1 MQGSGFIAR
10 RYLFSRQ
17 HVSLVSTLTLISV
30 GGITIGT
37 ALLIIVLS
45 VFNGFYD
52 LVKGLLLTND
62 PDIRIESA
70 TAPAF
75 AYTDSLRSEL
85 AHQPDVV
92 SMSPYVQG
100 KCLIVGSNSNSQE
113 QVVTVKGIHPD
124 LFFPIR
130 NHPGSVTS
138 GVFNLNVQNNTP
150 GLLIPQRLFGQLSLT
165 LNDNVALM
173 SSAGMEKALTQFSGP
188 QGYHFQVRGVYS
200 LNEIVNEPQVYIDL
214 HAAQR
219 LFRYKNKISGIDI
232 ELKNHDQAAAFK
244 QSLQQKLG
252 SNYQIQTWYDL
263 QKPLY
268 DVMNLEKWAG
278 YGILMI
284 IVLVAVLNIVGSLTM
299 LVIQKRRDIGVLI
312 SMGYTRRI
320 IKRIFVRQAFYI
332 GVMGCGLGGAL
343 GLLLCWLQKNFG
355 LVKLAGSGSFIIQ
368 YYPVAVQWT
377 DIAMVL
383 GGSLILCMLA
393 SWYPALRASWVE
405 PAEAVRYE

>member
-1 MQGSGFIAR
+1 MQGIGFIAR

-75 AYTDSLRSEL
+75 VYTDSLQSKIT
-85 AHQPDVV
+85 HQPDVV
-92 SMSPYVQG
+92 SVSPYVKG
-100 KCLIVGSNSNSQE
+100 KCLIIGSKNHSQE

-138 GVFNLNVQNNTP
+138 GVFNLSVQKGRP
-150 GLLIPQRLFGQLSLT
+150 GLLIPQRLFGQLSLS
-165 LNDNVALM
+165 LNDDVALM
-173 SSAGMEKALTQFSGP
+173 SSAGMEKALTEFSGP
-188 QGYHFQVRGVYS
+188 HGYHFQVRGVYS
-200 LNEIVNEPQVYIDL
+200 LNEIVSEPQVYIDL
-214 HAAQR
+214 YAAQR
-219 LFRYKNKISGIDI
+219 LFHYRNKISGVDI
-232 ELKNHDQAAAFK
+232 ELKNHDEAASVK
-244 QSLQQKLG
+244 QDLEQKLG
-252 SNYQIQTWYDL
+252 KKYQIQTWYDL

-278 YGILMI
+278 YAILMI
-284 IVLVAVLNIVGSLTM
+284 IVLVAVLNIIGSLTM
-299 LVIQKRRDIGVLI
+299 LVIQKRRDIGVLM
-312 SMGYTRRI
+312 SMGYTRRM

-332 GVMGCGLGGAL
+332 GIMGCGLGGAL
-343 GLLLCWLQKNFG
+343 GLVLCWLQKDYG
-355 LVKLAGSGSFIIQ
+355 LVKLAGAGSFIIQ

-377 DIAMVL
+377 DIVMVL

>member
-75 AYTDSLRSEL
+75 AYTDSLRDEV
-85 AHQPDVV
+85 AHQQDVV
-92 SMSPYVQG
+92 SISPYVQG
-100 KCLIVGSNSNSQE
+100 KCLIVGSNSSSQE

-130 NHPGSVTS
+130 NHPGSITA
-138 GVFNLNVQNNTP
+138 GVFNLSIQNNTP

-188 QGYHFQVRGVYS
+188 QGFHFQIRGVYS

-214 HAAQR
+214 RAAQR
-219 LFRYKNKISGIDI
+219 LFRYKDKISGIDI
-232 ELKNHDQAAAFK
+232 ELKNHDQAETVK
-244 QSLQQKLG
+244 KSLQQKLG

-284 IVLVAVLNIVGSLTM
+284 IVLVAVLNIIGSLTM
-299 LVIQKRRDIGVLI
+299 LVIQKRRDIGVLM
-312 SMGYTRRI
+312 SMGYTRRM
-320 IKRIFVRQAFYI
+320 IKRIFIRQAFYI
-332 GVMGCGLGGAL
+332 GIMGCGLGGTL
-343 GLLLCWLQKNFG
+343 GLLLCWLQKTYG

-368 YYPVAVQWT
+368 YYPVAVQAT
-377 DIAMVL
+377 DIIMVL